1 MKKLFVAIVACAMLA
16 SCGSKPATE
25 EQTEETVVTEE
36 VAAPAEEVVE
46 AAPAAEEVAAPAVD
60 EKLTLIDMYV
70 KACEEENEM
79 EATRIAKRIDAEY
92 KDQLSSDDIARM
104 TDASAVLAEKR
115 AEQGKEVAGKVG
127 DALNKLK
134 KD

>member
-36 VAAPAEEVVE
+36 VAAPAEEV
-46 AAPAAEEVAAPAVD
+46 AAPATEEVAAPAVD

-70 KACEEENEM
+70 KACEEENEV

-92 KDQLSSDDIARM
+92 KEQLSSDDIARM
-104 TDASAVLAEKR
+104 TEASAVLAEKR
-115 AEQGKEVAGKVG
+115 AAQTKDAAEKVG
-127 DALNKLK
+127 NALNKLK

>member
-46 AAPAAEEVAAPAVD
+46 AAPAEEVAAPAVD
-60 EKLTLIDMYV
+60 EKLTLIDQYV

-115 AEQGKEVAGKVG
+115 ATQTKEVAGKVG
-127 DALNKLK
+127 NALNKLK